1 MYIIVYI
8 MKVLHVTFHKGC
20 QNDLEYILDRIEDVT
35 HDTFTFDD
43 DGNQKYNITKQRAV
57 TIWNKYKHIFN
68 EYDCIITSDTAPL
81 CRIFIEN
88 NWSKKLIV
96 WICNRF
102 DYSHRPVIDGPFPDK
117 DYLEMFQNAHYM
129 KNVRV
134 IGYTLFENIYC
145 KLYYNIDIGFD
156 VITPSGG
163 ISNTYKHFTHKPE
176 LNNTFFIPPYHNDT
190 DCMNVSNV
198 LDNLKILNYCGRYDG
213 PKDLTNYKA
222 VVHIP
227 YAWSNLALFE
237 SFALGIIYFIP
248 SIEFLIEISK
258 KPKFFWTPPY
268 RSDLVHHSEWY
279 NSEYENLFIYFNSW
293 EDLLLKMSDLDYDKH
308 KVILKEFSNKKCNDC
323 IQKWKRVITN

>member
-1 MYIIVYI
+1 

-20 QNDLEYILDRIEDVT
+20 QNDLEYVLSRIENINY
-35 HDTFTFDD
+35 DTFTFDD
-43 DGNQKYNITKQRAV
+43 DGNQKYNITTQRAN

-88 NWSKKLIV
+88 NWNKKLII

-117 DYLEMFQNAHYM
+117 DYLEMFQKAHYM
-129 KNVRV
+129 KNVNI

-145 KLYYNIDIGFD
+145 KLVYNIDIGSD

-163 ISNTYKHFTHKPE
+163 ISNIYENFTHKPE
-176 LNNTFFIPPYHNDT
+176 LNDIYFIPPYHNDT
-190 DCMNVSNV
+190 TCMNVSNI
-198 LDNLKILNYCGRYDG
+198 LDNLKISNYCGRYDG
-213 PKDLTNYKA
+213 PIDLTNYKA

-237 SFALGIIYFIP
+237 SFTLGIIYFIP
-248 SIEFLIEISK
+248 SIEFLLQIAKRST
-258 KPKFFWTPPY
+258 FFWSPPY
-268 RSDLVHHSEWY
+268 KNNLIQYSEWY
-279 NSEYENLFIYFNSW
+279 NSKHTNLFIYFNSW
-293 EDLLLKMSDLDYDKH
+293 EDLLLKMSELDYDKH
-308 KVILKEFSNKKCNDC
+308 KEILKDFSNKNCNDC
-323 IQKWKRVITN
+323 IEKWKNLLQNKV